1 LSGKPSKKL
10 SVPKRVYTLAGEA
23 IPGGRGVEN
32 FTLGL
37 AGEPVR
43 DWPLLGE
50 DIITKLVVMTMR
62 AKAVIDNLLAFLL
75 NGNALGE
82 RRFRDDR
89 K

>member
-1 LSGKPSKKL
+1 
-10 SVPKRVYTLAGEA
+10 LAGEA

-50 DIITKLVVMTMR
+50 EVRIKLVVMTMR
-62 AKAVIDNLLAFLL
+62 AKAVIDNLWAFFVD
-75 NGNALGE
+75 GNPLGK